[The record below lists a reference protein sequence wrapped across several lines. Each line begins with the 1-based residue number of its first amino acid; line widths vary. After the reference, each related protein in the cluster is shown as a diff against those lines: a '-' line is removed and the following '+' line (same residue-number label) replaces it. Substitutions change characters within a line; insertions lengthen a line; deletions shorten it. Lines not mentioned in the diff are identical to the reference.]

1 MGRLIFF
8 FINVSLSYQK
18 MADSAHTPP
27 LPICAGPAVPS
38 APPPPPAG
46 SGKLDPII
54 AKLSKNNKG
63 FYEFIGQIL

>member
-1 MGRLIFF
+1 
-8 FINVSLSYQK
+8 

-46 SGKLDPII
+46 GWKLNSII